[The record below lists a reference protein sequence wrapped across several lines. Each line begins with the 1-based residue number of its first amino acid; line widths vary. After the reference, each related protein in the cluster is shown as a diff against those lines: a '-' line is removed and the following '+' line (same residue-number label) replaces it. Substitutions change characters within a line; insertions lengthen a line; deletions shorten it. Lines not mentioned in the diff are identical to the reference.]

1 MDKQI
6 PSLNKIKN
14 LNCLS
19 SFEVKSKEEDFTIQL
34 GTNEEK
40 DILIIKIISKDPEKL
55 YFFQSKFN
63 IIELKAASKA
73 FNFYDSI
80 EEIIFAFPKLIN
92 KTFEK
97 GEEFIIQIK
106 LHTPEGEIK
115 LSELGIKK
123 VLLKHEQIIKNLSEE
138 IKSLKSIIN
147 KKDSEINELTN
158 NVAELKN
165 KVISLESSNN
175 SYLNDISLLKQNSV
189 NEVEKL
195 NNIISNKQKEIQNL
209 NGSFSFSQRE
219 YQNLFANFQYL
230 KQENQKLYTDLENSK
245 KNYNELEKINTK
257 LKEDIKKLN
266 ELVKV
271 FEADKQNNKI
281 DLFPGDD
288 SKIIYYMS
296 EIQFIVDYIKAAD
309 KSFQFKNLKLLYRGS
324 RDGDRT
330 ETCHKLCD
338 NKQNVLIIIQS
349 SIGCIFGGY
358 SKIGFKVSNKA
369 EYLVDNNC
377 FLFSYD
383 FKKIFPSIKD
393 KPNICHISSY
403 CGLCFTGSLGFFDNF
418 MSSNDNWID
427 KSSIQD
433 HFNRLDEPCEM
444 NGGRDKFKCQEL
456 EVFQFQ

>member
-6 PSLNKIKN
+6 PSLPKIKN

-19 SFEVKSKEEDFTIQL
+19 SFDVKSNQEDFSIQL

-296 EIQFIVDYIKAAD
+296 EIQFIVDYIKATD

-444 NGGRDKFKCQEL
+444 NGGKDKFRCQEL

>member
-6 PSLNKIKN
+6 PSLPKIKN

-19 SFEVKSKEEDFTIQL
+19 SFDVKSNQEDFSIQL

-55 YFFQSKFN
+55 YFFQSKLN

-296 EIQFIVDYIKAAD
+296 EIQFIVDYIKATD

-377 FLFSYD
+377 FLYSYD

-433 HFNRLDEPCEM
+433 HFNRLNEPCEM
-444 NGGRDKFKCQEL
+444 NGGKDKFRCQEL

>member
-6 PSLNKIKN
+6 PSLPKIKN

-19 SFEVKSKEEDFTIQL
+19 SFDVKSNQEDFTIQL

-55 YFFQSKFN
+55 YFFQSKLN

-296 EIQFIVDYIKAAD
+296 EIQFIVDYIKATD

-383 FKKIFPSIKD
+383 FKKNFSI
-393 KPNICHISSY
+393 Y
-403 CGLCFTGSLGFFDNF
+403 
-418 MSSNDNWID
+418 
-427 KSSIQD
+427 
-433 HFNRLDEPCEM
+433 
-444 NGGRDKFKCQEL
+444 
-456 EVFQFQ
+456 

>member
-6 PSLNKIKN
+6 PSLPKIKN

-19 SFEVKSKEEDFTIQL
+19 SFDVKSNQEDFSIQL

-55 YFFQSKFN
+55 YFFESKLN

-147 KKDSEINELTN
+147 KKDSEINELIN
-158 NVAELKN
+158 NVSELKN

-175 SYLNDISLLKQNSV
+175 SYLNDISLLKQNNI

-195 NNIISNKQKEIQNL
+195 NNIISYKEKEIQNL
-209 NGSFSFSQRE
+209 KGIISYSQQE
-219 YQNLFANFQYL
+219 YQKLNSNYI
-230 KQENQKLYTDLENSK
+230 KYREEYQKLYTYSTNL
-245 KNYNELEKINTK
+245 KNKYDELLQTKNNLNEKFEK
-257 LKEDIKKLN
+257 LKVNIKVLED
-266 ELVKV
+266 
-271 FEADKQNNKI
+271 DKQKNKV

-296 EIQFIVDYIKAAD
+296 EIQFIIDYIKATD
-309 KSFQFKNLKLLYRGS
+309 KSLQFKNLKLLYRGS

-444 NGGRDKFKCQEL
+444 NGGRDKFRCQEL